1 MQLKEEKA
9 PNFLSSSPP
18 GGAGQAEARGDPVH
32 NAAQGGKGSNCS
44 GGEEDKKFGS
54 DQIKLNNVPVASE
67 CSSFGIGETSQ
78 FHFQRTGGQ
87 TEGSWDLQVRRRGA
101 VQQ

>member
-1 MQLKEEKA
+1 MGSHSPTSKHGGQLEHQSREH
-9 PNFLSSSPP
+9 PPP

-44 GGEEDKKFGS
+44 GGEEDKKFGNC

-67 CSSFGIGETSQ
+67 CSSSGIGETNQ

-87 TEGSWDLQVRRRGA
+87 TEGSWDL
-101 VQQ
+101 